1 MSDNF
6 KSITDILEKEKA
18 FSNFNKSVKEQ
29 DVLNKFFDIFPNLKK
44 TVKVSHINKRILY
57 LSVENSVLRNEIY
70 LNKNKLLEKINKQFS
85 SEILKDLKFTNF
97 RKIHR

>member
-44 TVKVSHINKRILY
+44 TVKVSHINIRILY